1 MYNLCFVAQVKTMYK
16 ECCEAE
22 DEDLKDR
29 KKRAG
34 IIMFG
39 DEPPQVDKFEE
50 EDPVCEDEDEQD
62 DKDTPAFGISEY
74 LIFIPYTKL
83 KAIYIKWRY
92 GE

>member
-16 ECCEAE
+16 ESCEAE

-39 DEPPQVDKFEE
+39 DEPPQVDKIVE
-50 EDPVCEDEDEQD
+50 EDPVGED
-62 DKDTPAFGISEY
+62 
-74 LIFIPYTKL
+74 
-83 KAIYIKWRY
+83 
-92 GE
+92 